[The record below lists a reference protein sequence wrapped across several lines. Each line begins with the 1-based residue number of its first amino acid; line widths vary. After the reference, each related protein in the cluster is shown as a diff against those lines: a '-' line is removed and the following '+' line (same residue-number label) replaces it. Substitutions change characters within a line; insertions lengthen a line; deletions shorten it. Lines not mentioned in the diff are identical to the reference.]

1 MILDLEIMNIV
12 LDIVHEDFT
21 GDAREDRTKLE
32 LVEIRPRDGQFSRVS
47 LSASISPNDPA
58 KPDEWH
64 DEEASR
70 SSGSGDY
77 NEYNFTDYKESGLG
91 QFFNLRFSVDFNM
104 NFTKFDFSPGADKR
118 TEALEIAKTV
128 FVRTHRAML
137 DAGERHQGKFR
148 PLYAADEFGFRLVR
162 AGNCVKHRVLR
173 PGGSDRQPIFKG
185 KMWLQFETYLEP

>member
-1 MILDLEIMNIV
+1 MRII

-21 GDAREDRTKLE
+21 GDPREDRNKLE
-32 LVEIRPRDGQFSRVS
+32 LVEIRPRTGSFSRVS

-77 NEYNFTDYKESGLG
+77 NEYNFTDYKETGLG
-91 QFFNLRFSVDFNM
+91 QFMNLRFTVDFNM
-104 NFTKFDFSPGADKR
+104 NFTKFDFTEGREKR
-118 TEALEIAKTV
+118 AEALEIAKTI
-128 FVRTHRAML
+128 FARIHYNL
-137 DAGERHQGKFR
+137 LLAGEHLGGKFT
-148 PLYAADEFGFRLVR
+148 PLYQADDFGFRMIR
-162 AGNCVKHRVLR
+162 SGNCIKRRVLR

-185 KMWLQFETYLEP
+185 KMWLQFETYLET